1 MRNTV
6 TWDFDKNCSIAQN
19 LDKML
24 CFKFI
29 SKHTFGVIIN
39 VLWSPVSDGNVE
51 I

>member
-1 MRNTV
+1 MCFIINFV
-6 TWDFDKNCSIAQN
+6 KSVQKHWM
-19 LDKML
+19 DKML